1 MYALRS
7 SMKLCFGSRILYAS
21 FCCLSKWWVYSVS
34 KETHRKLIEIKP
46 LGGSQMQRCYRLQLL
61 IWTIRLPGGVPN
73 PLTPATLYTSVDS
86 QFTPIIKRSFP
97 PYQPIER
104 FWFSH
109 CAFLPLSCRQRFL
122 HWFWTF
128 FLFTAQFCLFPL
140 DESLRV
146 LLSRF

>member
-86 QFTPIIKRSFP
+86 Q
-97 PYQPIER
+97 YQP
-104 FWFSH
+104 H
-109 CAFLPLSCRQRFL
+109 QRYTPNAGMSRYRRTTRDFDPRMYL
-122 HWFWTF
+122 WWSWGDSNSRP
-128 FLFTAQFCLFPL
+128 A
-140 DESLRV
+140 R
-146 LLSRF
+146 LL